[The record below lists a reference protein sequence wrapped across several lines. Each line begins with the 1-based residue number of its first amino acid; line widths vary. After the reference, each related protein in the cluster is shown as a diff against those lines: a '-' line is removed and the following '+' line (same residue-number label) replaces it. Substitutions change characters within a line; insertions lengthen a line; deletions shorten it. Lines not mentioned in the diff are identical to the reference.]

1 VTLYRR
7 SEVDRRTSRREKTA
21 TADGS
26 GDESSG
32 DLSKGQPDET
42 VIRAT
47 AVRLLARREHS
58 TEELRRKLELKGY
71 PAASVAVIVEQLCGK
86 RLVSD
91 TRYVT
96 SFVHH
101 HANRGHGPIRIR
113 AELRQQGVA
122 DTDIDSELDSGQYDW
137 EALARETHARKFGRQ
152 SSDKSG
158 RERTSGIRSN
168 GFRSRGM
175 AERAKQARFLQY
187 RGFNADQIRAALK
200 SAAGSELPDAEMD
213 PGI

>member
-1 VTLYRR
+1 MKLYSR
-7 SEVDRRTSRREKTA
+7 SEVDRRTSRREKSA
-21 TADGS
+21 SADQA
-26 GDESSG
+26 DE
-32 DLSKGQPDET
+32 K
-42 VIRAT
+42 VIRAA

-71 PAASVAVIVEQLCGK
+71 PAASVAVIVEQLHGK

-101 HANRGHGPIRIR
+101 HVARGQGPIRIR
-113 AELRQQGVA
+113 SELRQQGVA
-122 DTDIDSELDSGQYDW
+122 DADINSELDSGEYDW
-137 EALARETHARKFGRQ
+137 EALACALHARKFG
-152 SSDKSG
+152 G
-158 RERTSGIRSN
+158 G
-168 GFRSRGM
+168 RSRPRSEGR

-200 SAAGSELPDAEMD
+200 SAAGSELPDTEMD
-213 PGI
+213 AGI